1 MSLGQDHERLNRVA
15 DDGVRDGGDSLLF
28 ESSPDEGAG
37 AHRSCLF
44 VRGIAAD
51 NHKALRLAAG
61 LLAQG
66 DTPSDFLCGECAH
79 EGMCAPWLLS
89 LRAEGAGAHI
99 IINFDSANPYL
110 NTFFIRGPS
119 SRRRFTGSLLNT
131 RRTY

>member
-37 AHRSCLF
+37 AH
-44 VRGIAAD
+44 
-51 NHKALRLAAG
+51 
-61 LLAQG
+61 
-66 DTPSDFLCGECAH
+66 
-79 EGMCAPWLLS
+79 
-89 LRAEGAGAHI
+89 I
-99 IINFDSANPYL
+99 IINFDSANTYL